1 MIKCCKHCNHTHPGT
16 DARAIGRFTP
26 GGPLGYKANYE
37 GSPLRA
43 TREEAKQDM
52 CQWRQEQNRKKKTA
66 ETQNNQNNPPTIPE
80 QGEHWSDT
88 ANEISDALDTACTEL
103 ENRP

>member
-52 CQWRQEQNRKKKTA
+52 CQWRQEQN
-66 ETQNNQNNPPTIPE
+66 NQNNTPTIPE

>member
-1 MIKCCKHCNHTHPGT
+1 MIKCCKQCNHTHPGT

-52 CQWRQEQNRKKKTA
+52 CQWRQEQNRKKKWPKSKT
-66 ETQNNQNNPPTIPE
+66 TRTTSQQSPNKGNTGQTPPTK
-80 QGEHWSDT
+80 
-88 ANEISDALDTACTEL
+88 
-103 ENRP
+103 